1 MIAVAQFVIAALLA
15 AAPIATG
22 QESLGQDNPLGTAR
36 ANQQW
41 VSVEELSPVPLAP
54 GKAGTATLRF
64 EVSEG
69 KHVNSS
75 KPTSELLI
83 PTKLTLEAPAGI
95 TVGKISYPPGQDLTF
110 PFAPDEK
117 LNVYTGAFPVT
128 VQLRAAAGAAQGARS
143 IRGELLYQ
151 ACNDRA
157 CFPPKRLPVQFEV
170 KVQKAAGRDQTR

>member
-15 AAPIATG
+15 GAPFAMG
-22 QESLGQDNPLGTAR
+22 QDSLGQDNPLGAAR

-41 VSVEELSPVPLAP
+41 VSVEELPPVTLAP
-54 GKAGTATLRF
+54 GKMATATLRF

-83 PTKLTLEAPAGI
+83 PTKLTLEAPTGI

-128 VQLRAAAGAAQGARS
+128 VQLRAAAGAAPGAQVL
-143 IRGELLYQ
+143 RGELLYQ

-157 CFPPKRLPVQFEV
+157 CFPPKRLHVEFEI
-170 KVQKAAGRDQTR
+170 KVQKAAGRDRTR